1 MAISANDITISDRV
15 STLTESFSSIKPS
28 MKETTNALKQL
39 SKEIRDFQIKQAIGL
54 EIEKIKTPLPDEVVV
69 VKFDF
74 TKIDLDE
81 AQAIFSNIEKAFPYN
96 QVLGIP
102 QCCDIEISPPEVI

>member
-1 MAISANDITISDRV
+1 MAIAHGITISDRMDV
-15 STLTESFSSIKPS
+15 LADSFSFVKPS
-28 MKETTNALKQL
+28 IEETTNALKQL
-39 SKEIRDFQIKQAIGL
+39 SKEIKDFQIKQATGL